1 MAAYRND
8 IDALSARHDTLA
20 AELAQK
26 TKEVNDAARLL
37 EEMRTR
43 AKLPVLDNIRV
54 ATPCR
59 ADWNQMTGDER
70 TRHCGDCK
78 KNVYNLSN
86 MTREEAQALIIEKEG
101 KLCARYYQRHD
112 GTILLKDCA
121 VGIGARRKRRIIA
134 AGAMALLGTAAL
146 FAYKRT
152 RPVDVDV
159 PTCGGPVHESVET
172 TYAISGGIEAPPA
185 PPPVP
190 PVAPAPD
197 VVEVMG
203 DIAGPADFQ
212 MIQGGVGMVHEDV
225 EPSALEIPTKL

>member
-8 IDALSARHDTLA
+8 IDALSARHDSLA
-20 AELAQK
+20 HELAQK

-37 EEMRTR
+37 EEARTK

-59 ADWNQMTGDER
+59 ADWNQMVGDDR
-70 TRHCGDCK
+70 ARHCGSCDK
-78 KNVYNLSN
+78 DVFNLSN
-86 MTREEAQALIIEKEG
+86 MTREEAEALIVEKAG

-112 GTILLKDCA
+112 GTILLKDCS

-152 RPVDVDV
+152 RTEEAAV
-159 PTCGGPVHESVET
+159 PTCGNPMRENVET
-172 TYAISGGIEAPPA
+172 KYALTGAEAPPTI
-185 PPPVP
+185 
-190 PVAPAPD
+190 PVAPMPKHEMT
-197 VVEVMG
+197 EVMMG
-203 DIAGPADFQ
+203 DIAVPEEL
-212 MIQGGVGMVHEDV
+212 QGSER
-225 EPSALEIPTKL
+225 LEILGEM

>member
-1 MAAYRND
+1 MSYRND
-8 IDALSARHDTLA
+8 VDALSARHDSLA

-37 EEMRTR
+37 EEARTK
-43 AKLPVLDNIRV
+43 AKLPVLENIRV

-86 MTREEAQALIIEKEG
+86 MTRDEAEALIIEKEG

-134 AGAMALLGTAAL
+134 AGAFALLGTAAL
-146 FAYKRT
+146 FAYKKT
-152 RPVDVDV
+152 RPVEVDV
-159 PTCGGPVHESVET
+159 PTCGNPTSERVET
-172 TYAISGGIEAPPA
+172 KYAITGGVEAPPA
-185 PPPVP
+185 PP
-190 PVAPAPD
+190 APKHEEHEM
-197 VVEVMG
+197 VQMLG
-203 DIAGPADFQ
+203 DISPGFET
-212 MIQGGVGMVHEDV
+212 IQGGVGADPV
-225 EPSALEIPTKL
+225 ELQPLQGEL